1 MDGFQN
7 IIIFLFALVVVAAV
21 GILTP
26 FGREVLHNFLMFL
39 QGLQLV
45 YS

>member
-26 FGREVLHNFLMFL
+26 FGREILHNFLMIL
-39 QGLQLV
+39 QGVQV
-45 YS
+45 GTS